1 MGSWRF
7 QLEGLLSNKLIA
19 LSTGNQLGLLRER
32 RYKFLQ
38 MAFSFIN
45 LKSTG
50 KNAQKAVQTLKE
62 EELKKG
68 SRRERRRKKVSCFH
82 LSHFVFCLF

>member
-50 KNAQKAVQTLKE
+50 KNAQKQCRH
-62 EELKKG
+62 LKKK
-68 SRRERRRKKVSCFH
+68 S
-82 LSHFVFCLF
+82 